1 VRILDK
7 TEYYTPRQAAE
18 ILGIHKQTVAKW
30 IKSKK
35 LASVK
40 IGGGRWSRK
49 ILRSEIERMASEQ
62 TAWADG
68 VRERM
73 EREDKQL

>member
-1 VRILDK
+1 MDK
-7 TEYYTPRQAAE
+7 TEYYTPKQSADV
-18 ILGIHKQTVAKW
+18 LGIHKQRVDKW
-30 IKSKK
+30 IQSKK

-49 ILRSEIERMASEQ
+49 IPRSEIERMASEH

-73 EREDKQL
+73 ENEDKLND

>member
-1 VRILDK
+1 M
-7 TEYYTPRQAAE
+7 TEYYTPKQAAE
-18 ILGIHKQTVAKW
+18 ILGIHKVAKW

-35 LASVK
+35 LDSVK

-49 ILRSEIERMASEQ
+49 IPRSEIERMASEQ

-73 EREDKQL
+73 EREDKQG

>member
-1 VRILDK
+1 MDK
-7 TEYYTPRQAAE
+7 TEYYTPKQAAE

-49 ILRSEIERMASEQ
+49 IPRSEIERMASEQ

-73 EREDKQL
+73 EINDKQEEA

>member
-7 TEYYTPRQAAE
+7 TEYYTSKQAAE

-30 IKSKK
+30 IKSSK

-49 ILRSEIERMASEQ
+49 IPRSEIERMASEQ

-73 EREDKQL
+73 EAEDKQG